1 MARGKKKALDTIW
14 ELSDEL
20 WAIIEPTLLK
30 DCPPP
35 KNPGR
40 PRANWRQCINGIIF
54 RMRRGCQWNQL
65 PKEFGDD
72 STVHRWFQR
81 WNRNGVMERIWAK
94 LVSDCEELDG
104 VDWEWQ
110 SADGSMGKAR
120 FGGAQSVAT
129 PRIAGKTVSNVA

>member
-1 MARGKKKALDTIW
+1 MTRKKKALDTIW
-14 ELSDEL
+14 EVSDEL
-20 WAIIEPTLLK
+20 WAIIEPILCE

-40 PRANWRQCINGIIF
+40 PRTDWRRCLNGIIF
-54 RMRRGCQWNQL
+54 RMRTGCQWNRL
-65 PKEFGDD
+65 PKVFGDD

-81 WNRNGVMERIWAK
+81 WNRNGVMKRIWAE
-94 LVSDCEELDG
+94 LVSQCDELEG

-120 FGGAQSVAT
+120 FGGMQSGPTRRTV
-129 PRIAGKTVSNVA
+129 GKTARNAA